1 MRALT
6 IAEKRENELQRAC
19 KEYNIPY
26 ETGKH
31 LMNRFY
37 RLNADNER
45 LLYLENDDRTCNRR
59 STKDLSESVNR
70 RTEKLS
76 ADFEKFGLYLMYFGY
91 LATICIKGSTATG
104 IYDYYY
110 DRNKEY

>member
-45 LLYLENDDRTCNRR
+45 LLNLENDSRTCNRR
-59 STKDLSESVNR
+59 STKDLSESTYR
-70 RTEKLS
+70 RSQKLN
-76 ADFEKFGLYLMYFGY
+76 ADFEKFGLYLMYSGY
-91 LATICIKGSTATG
+91 LATICIKGSTTTG
-104 IYDYYY
+104 IYAYYY

>member
-1 MRALT
+1 
-6 IAEKRENELQRAC
+6 
-19 KEYNIPY
+19 
-26 ETGKH
+26 
-31 LMNRFY
+31 MNRFY

-45 LLYLENDDRTCNRR
+45 LLYLENDARTCNRR

-91 LATICIKGSTATG
+91 LATICIIGSTTTG

-110 DRNKEY
+110 DRNKEV

>member
-1 MRALT
+1 MRSLT
-6 IAEKRENELQRAC
+6 IVEKRENELQRAC
-19 KEYNIPY
+19 KKYNIPY

-45 LLYLENDDRTCNRR
+45 LLNLENDSRTCNRR
-59 STKDLSESVNR
+59 STKDLSESTYR
-70 RTEKLS
+70 RSQKLN

-91 LATICIKGSTATG
+91 LATICIKGSTTTG

-110 DRNKEY
+110 K